1 MSPDSAAGAPPPDPA
16 TIEATAAAW
25 LSLRDRG
32 MSAEETADFVRWLQ
46 EDPRHATTFS
56 ELDAAW
62 REFDRLGS
70 VPAGGSAERDPDLLA
85 PRFRPRRRRFQPLA
99 TAAALLAAAAAVVWL
114 AYPAGRAAPTSVATA
129 VGAFQ
134 KLDLPDGSVA
144 QLNTDTAIATA
155 FSAGERHVTVLRGEA
170 YFEVRPDARRPFIVT
185 AGPVVVRA
193 VGTAFNVRWRET
205 EVEVLVTE
213 GRVRVHDADEERP
226 LLAAAGP
233 EAAAPMLAAGERVRI
248 PSHPDRRDTLPP
260 GAHVEKIDAAEVQ
273 RALAWQDRRL
283 AFDATPLA
291 DVVREFNRHNRR
303 QLQIADP
310 ELASK
315 RFSGS
320 FRPDGYEAFVGLL
333 ERDFGVRATRREQ
346 EIVLRLDR

>member
-1 MSPDSAAGAPPPDPA
+1 MNPESTGAPSSVPA
-16 TIEATAAAW
+16 TIETAAAAW

-46 EDPRHATTFS
+46 EDPRHATTFA

-62 REFDRLGS
+62 REFDRLGA
-70 VPAGGSAERDPDLLA
+70 VPAGGPAEPDPDLLA
-85 PRFRPRRRRFQPLA
+85 PRFRPRRRRFRPLA
-99 TAAALLAAAAAVVWL
+99 AAVVLAAAAAVAWL
-114 AYPAGRAAPTSVATA
+114 AYPPGRAAQTSVATA

-144 QLNTDTAIATA
+144 QLNTDTAIATT
-155 FSAGERHVTVLRGEA
+155 FSAGERRVTVLRGEA
-170 YFEVRPDARRPFIVT
+170 YFNVRPDAQRPFIVT
-185 AGPVVVRA
+185 AGSVAVRA

-205 EVEVLVTE
+205 DVEVLVAE
-213 GRVRVHDADEERP
+213 GQVRVHDAADERP
-226 LLAAAGP
+226 LLAASGP
-233 EAAAPMLAAGERVRI
+233 AAPPPVLAAGERVRV
-248 PSHPDRRDTLPP
+248 PARADRRDAPP
-260 GAHVEKIDAAEVQ
+260 RAAQVEKIGAPEVQ
-273 RALAWQDRRL
+273 RALAWQERRL
-283 AFDATPLA
+283 EFDATPLA
-291 DVVREFNRHNRR
+291 DAVREFNRYNRR

-320 FRPDGYEAFVGLL
+320 FRSDGYEAFVGLL